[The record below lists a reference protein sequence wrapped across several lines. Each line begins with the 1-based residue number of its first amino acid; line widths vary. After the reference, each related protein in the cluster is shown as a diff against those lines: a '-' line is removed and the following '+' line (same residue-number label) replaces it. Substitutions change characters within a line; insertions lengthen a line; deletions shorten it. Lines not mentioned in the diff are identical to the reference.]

1 MLHITRI
8 RQALLASGALALSL
22 VAGLSAARAGFSPEQ
37 LKAFELT
44 HLRGTVKTVLP
55 DEKVLE
61 IVDPEGHR
69 EIITVGIDMDP
80 LGIQPGDG
88 VDVSVLDG
96 LIVDLERSEA
106 SDLSFD
112 REDIIMPSDMG
123 PLKQGMRVALASGTA
138 RVVKLSK
145 KDRSISLMGP
155 LGGIHNLDV
164 IGDATDDLFPQ
175 LKTGDVVDFRLI
187 QPVAVAVDRVVDLD
201 GVRGTSE
208 PQPVAARVINTGAS
222 LKAELLKSF
231 EITQLQGDVLRVM
244 PEERVLELKS
254 PYGHTMLITSGV
266 DLASSGIRSGDA
278 VTVDLLD
285 GLVVDLRESPT
296 KRLSF
301 QREDLIL
308 SEDFG
313 PVRKGAKI
321 AMATGTAEV
330 VKISQRDH
338 EVSLRG
344 PFGGVHNLDV
354 RQEII
359 GDLVKTLKVGDY
371 VEFRMIKPI
380 AISIIK
386 DS

>member
-201 GVRGTSE
+201 GGPAHGHLVRAE
-208 PQPVAARVINTGAS
+208 DAKVAF
-222 LKAELLKSF
+222 L
-231 EITQLQGDVLRVM
+231 
-244 PEERVLELKS
+244 
-254 PYGHTMLITSGV
+254 
-266 DLASSGIRSGDA
+266 SSG
-278 VTVDLLD
+278 
-285 GLVVDLRESPT
+285 P
-296 KRLSF
+296 
-301 QREDLIL
+301 
-308 SEDFG
+308 
-313 PVRKGAKI
+313 
-321 AMATGTAEV
+321 
-330 VKISQRDH
+330 
-338 EVSLRG
+338 
-344 PFGGVHNLDV
+344 
-354 RQEII
+354 
-359 GDLVKTLKVGDY
+359 
-371 VEFRMIKPI
+371 
-380 AISIIK
+380 
-386 DS
+386 